1 MVQKVMPVSNR
12 VRQLGQCR
20 ITFALS
26 ISAIE
31 ARSSGSSSL
40 ILFFRLFRR
49 FPDAEDSERELFS
62 DGDLLLPRRLGGFED
77 ELEDSS
83 CFVLKDQSA
92 IV

>member
-1 MVQKVMPVSNR
+1 MPVSKR

-20 ITFALS
+20 GTFALS
-26 ISAIE
+26 ISAIK

-40 ILFFRLFRR
+40 ILFLRLFRR

-62 DGDLLLPRRLGGFED
+62 ETDLLLPRRLGVFED

-83 CFVLKDQSA
+83 PFALKDQSA